1 MQQLFCKVLLACY
14 QIALIALT
22 ISSLIIGIGIY
33 SKNRDVANIDFRK
46 FNKDPD
52 SRYPTFTMCFGGPL
66 RDNNFQKFNNPS
78 INSTT
83 YIEFLKGNL
92 WNDVMATIPY
102 DDVSINIENHIN
114 SISVFE
120 EKWEGKA
127 YVSFRSAIM
136 KCFSVNIPSP
146 ETYPL
151 ENTSVKYL
159 RINLNA
165 SIFRNGIRPKGNIG
179 YLNED
184 SFGVQL
190 HYPGQ
195 RMKAAMQNWRWHRSC
210 NPPIMEFK
218 LYTMSVLQRRNKPNE
233 PCNELSYTFDQ
244 TMLDNLI
251 HKIGCKPLYVESK
264 IETRICWS
272 TAQMKDWY
280 RPFRSYAL
288 IRDENI
294 KTVRPCRVIKSIGY
308 TYREESCDDNK
319 INGNQSIAI
328 MVRFRDMTSFKE
340 TLHVRAYNIDSLIGN
355 VGGYFGL
362 YLGFSFFDIPR
373 LLSNCLEKIKSLKN
387 VKNSL

>member
-1 MQQLFCKVLLACY
+1 MQQVFCKVLLVCY

-22 ISSLIIGIGIY
+22 ISSLIIGIRIY
-33 SKNRDVANIDFRK
+33 FKNRDVANIDFRK

-52 SRYPTFTMCFGGPL
+52 SRYPTFTMCFGSPL
-66 RDNNFQKFNNPS
+66 RGNSFQKLNNPS

-92 WNDVMATIPY
+92 WNDVMATIQY
-102 DDVSINIENHIN
+102 DDVSIDIENHIN

-151 ENTSVKYL
+151 ENTNVKYL

-195 RMKAAMQNWRWHRSC
+195 RMKATMQNWRWQRSC
-210 NPPIMEFK
+210 NPPLMEFK
-218 LYTMSVLQRRNKPNE
+218 LYAMSVLQRRNKPNE
-233 PCNELSYTFDQ
+233 PCNEQSYQFDQ

-264 IETRICWS
+264 IEAPICWS
-272 TAQMKDWY
+272 AGQMKDWY

-288 IRDENI
+288 IRDETI
-294 KTVRPCRVIKSIGY
+294 KAVRPCRLIKTIGY
-308 TYREESCDDNK
+308 TYKEESCDENK
-319 INGNQSIAI
+319 ISGNQSITI
-328 MVRFRDMTSFKE
+328 MVRFRDMKSFKE

-373 LLSNCLEKIKSLKN
+373 LLSNCLDKIKGLKSVKSSL
-387 VKNSL
+387 